1 MSFISESLTIGLLL
15 AIVFGALFFY
25 LYTRVTYN
33 EKRVSLMEN
42 ILLDI
47 KMNQE
52 QQPLHILPPIPHDVS
67 FHQTL
72 LQQEQQQED
81 DEEDEETPFEVVENE
96 VSEEVVA
103 DEEEY
108 TELLNQV
115 HDEVKEEVL
124 PVITNITIVPT
135 NKYDSM
141 TKDELVELVKKRG
154 LRAGN
159 RPGREKLISILEKS
173 DESTVSIEGGS
184 FNDLQEAV
192 SE

>member
-25 LYTRVTYN
+25 MYTRVTYN

-52 QQPLHILPPIPHDVS
+52 QQPLHILPPIPQNIS
-67 FHQTL
+67 FHETVN
-72 LQQEQQQED
+72 QEEEQE
-81 DEEDEETPFEVVENE
+81 THFEIVENQ
-96 VSEEVVA
+96 EEQ
-103 DEEEY
+103 EEEY

-115 HDEVKEEVL
+115 HEEVKVEEVKKEEVA
-124 PVITNITIVPT
+124 VEEIV

-141 TKDELVELVKKRG
+141 TKEELVELVKKRG

-159 RPGREKLISILEKS
+159 RPGREKLISLLEKA
-173 DESTVSIEGGS
+173 DESTVVLDGGS
-184 FNDLQEAV
+184 FGDLQEAV
-192 SE
+192 TE

>member
-25 LYTRVTYN
+25 MYTRVTYN

-52 QQPLHILPPIPHDVS
+52 QQPLHVLPPIPQNIS
-67 FHQTL
+67 FHETVTH
-72 LQQEQQQED
+72 E
-81 DEEDEETPFEVVENE
+81 EETPTTFEIIEA
-96 VSEEVVA
+96 EEEE
-103 DEEEY
+103 EEEY

-115 HDEVKEEVL
+115 HEEVAQEEVKKEEVK
-124 PVITNITIVPT
+124 VEEVT

-141 TKDELVELVKKRG
+141 TKEELVELAKKRG

-159 RPGREKLISILEKS
+159 RPGREKLISLLEKA
-173 DESTVSIEGGS
+173 DESTVVLDGGS
-184 FNDLQEAV
+184 FGDLQEAV
-192 SE
+192 TE

>member
-25 LYTRVTYN
+25 MYTRVTYN

-52 QQPLHILPPIPHDVS
+52 QQPLHVLPPIPQNIS
-67 FHQTL
+67 FHETVTH
-72 LQQEQQQED
+72 E
-81 DEEDEETPFEVVENE
+81 EETPTTFEIVEAE
-96 VSEEVVA
+96 
-103 DEEEY
+103 EEEY
-108 TELLNQV
+108 TEVLNQV
-115 HDEVKEEVL
+115 HEEVAQEEVKKEEVK
-124 PVITNITIVPT
+124 VEEVT

-141 TKDELVELVKKRG
+141 TKEELVELVKKRG

-159 RPGREKLISILEKS
+159 RPGREKLISLLEKS
-173 DESTVSIEGGS
+173 DESTVVLDGGS
-184 FNDLQEAV
+184 FGDLQEAV
-192 SE
+192 TE

>member
-25 LYTRVTYN
+25 MYTRVTYN

-52 QQPLHILPPIPHDVS
+52 QQPLHVLPPIPQNIS
-67 FHQTL
+67 FHETVTH
-72 LQQEQQQED
+72 E
-81 DEEDEETPFEVVENE
+81 EETPTTFEIIENE
-96 VSEEVVA
+96 E
-103 DEEEY
+103 EEEY

-115 HDEVKEEVL
+115 HEEVKVEEVKKEEVK
-124 PVITNITIVPT
+124 VEEVT

-141 TKDELVELVKKRG
+141 TKEELVELAKKRG

-159 RPGREKLISILEKS
+159 RPGREKLISLLEKA
-173 DESTVSIEGGS
+173 DESTVVLDGGS
-184 FNDLQEAV
+184 FGDLQEAV
-192 SE
+192 TE

>member
-25 LYTRVTYN
+25 LYTRITYN

-47 KMNQE
+47 KMSQE
-52 QQPLHILPPIPHDVS
+52 QQPLHVLPPIPHNIS
-67 FHQTL
+67 FHQTVAK
-72 LQQEQQQED
+72 
-81 DEEDEETPFEVVENE
+81 EEEEAAPFEVLENE
-96 VSEEVVA
+96 SSTEVVD

-108 TELLNQV
+108 TELLNNV
-115 HDEVKEEVL
+115 HEEVGLVEEVKKEEVKVEEVKADL
-124 PVITNITIVPT
+124 S

-141 TKDELVELVKKRG
+141 TKEELVDLVKKRG

-159 RPGREKLISILEKS
+159 RPGREKLISLLEKA
-173 DESTVSIEGGS
+173 DESTVVLDGGS
-184 FNDLQEAV
+184 FGDLQEAV
-192 SE
+192 TE

>member
-25 LYTRVTYN
+25 MYTRVTYN

-52 QQPLHILPPIPHDVS
+52 QQPLHVLPPIPQNIS
-67 FHQTL
+67 FHETVTH
-72 LQQEQQQED
+72 E
-81 DEEDEETPFEVVENE
+81 EETPTTFEMIETG
-96 VSEEVVA
+96 EEEEE
-103 DEEEY
+103 EEEY

-115 HDEVKEEVL
+115 HEEVKVEEVKKEEVK
-124 PVITNITIVPT
+124 VKEVT

-141 TKDELVELVKKRG
+141 TKEELVELAKKRG

-159 RPGREKLISILEKS
+159 RPGREKLISLLEKA
-173 DESTVSIEGGS
+173 DESTVVLDGGS
-184 FNDLQEAV
+184 FGDLQEAV
-192 SE
+192 TE

>member
-25 LYTRVTYN
+25 MYTRVTYN

-52 QQPLHILPPIPHDVS
+52 QQPLHVLPPIPQNIS
-67 FHQTL
+67 FHETVTH
-72 LQQEQQQED
+72 E
-81 DEEDEETPFEVVENE
+81 EETPTTFEIVETQ
-96 VSEEVVA
+96 EE
-103 DEEEY
+103 EEEY

-115 HDEVKEEVL
+115 HEEVKVEEVKKEEVK
-124 PVITNITIVPT
+124 VEEVT

-141 TKDELVELVKKRG
+141 TKEELVELAKKRG

-159 RPGREKLISILEKS
+159 RPGREKLISLLEKA
-173 DESTVSIEGGS
+173 DESTVVLDGGS
-184 FNDLQEAV
+184 FGDLQEAV
-192 SE
+192 TE

>member
-67 FHQTL
+67 FHQTVV
-72 LQQEQQQED
+72 QE
-81 DEEDEETPFEVVENE
+81 EEEEETPFEVVENGS
-96 VSEEVVA
+96 SEEVVA

-115 HDEVKEEVL
+115 HDEVKSEEV
-124 PVITNITIVPT
+124 VPEIMNT

-159 RPGREKLISILEKS
+159 RPGREKLISILEKA
-173 DESTVSIEGGS
+173 DESTVTIEGGS

>member
-25 LYTRVTYN
+25 MYTRVTYN

-52 QQPLHILPPIPHDVS
+52 QQPLHVLPPIPQNIS
-67 FHQTL
+67 FHETVTH
-72 LQQEQQQED
+72 E
-81 DEEDEETPFEVVENE
+81 EETPTTFEIVEA
-96 VSEEVVA
+96 EE
-103 DEEEY
+103 EEEY

-115 HDEVKEEVL
+115 HEEVKVEEVKKEEVK
-124 PVITNITIVPT
+124 VEEVT

-141 TKDELVELVKKRG
+141 TKEELVELAKKRG

-159 RPGREKLISILEKS
+159 RPGREKLISLLEKS
-173 DESTVSIEGGS
+173 DESTVVLDGGS
-184 FNDLQEAV
+184 FGDLQEAV
-192 SE
+192 TE

>member
-25 LYTRVTYN
+25 MYTRVTYN

-52 QQPLHILPPIPHDVS
+52 QQPLHVLPPIPQNIS
-67 FHQTL
+67 FHETVTH
-72 LQQEQQQED
+72 E
-81 DEEDEETPFEVVENE
+81 EETPTTFEIVEA
-96 VSEEVVA
+96 EEE
-103 DEEEY
+103 EEEY

-115 HDEVKEEVL
+115 HEEVKVEEVKKEEVK
-124 PVITNITIVPT
+124 VEEVT

-141 TKDELVELVKKRG
+141 TKEELVELVKKRG

-159 RPGREKLISILEKS
+159 RPGREKLISLLEKA
-173 DESTVSIEGGS
+173 DESTVVLDGGS
-184 FNDLQEAV
+184 FGDLQEAV
-192 SE
+192 TE

>member
-52 QQPLHILPPIPHDVS
+52 QQPLHVLPPIPHDVS
-67 FHQTL
+67 FHQTV
-72 LQQEQQQED
+72 LQQQQE
-81 DEEDEETPFEVVENE
+81 EEEETPFEVVENGS
-96 VSEEVVA
+96 SEEVVA

-108 TELLNQV
+108 AELLNQV

-124 PVITNITIVPT
+124 PVITNTTPT

-141 TKDELVELVKKRG
+141 TKDELTELVKKRG

-159 RPGREKLISILEKS
+159 RPGREKLISILEKA
-173 DESTVSIEGGS
+173 DESTVTIEGGS

>member
-72 LQQEQQQED
+72 LQQQQQED

>member
-25 LYTRVTYN
+25 MYTRVTYN

-52 QQPLHILPPIPHDVS
+52 QQPLHILPPIPQNIS
-67 FHQTL
+67 FHQTVT
-72 LQQEQQQED
+72 Q
-81 DEEDEETPFEVVENE
+81 EEDEEETHFEIIENQ
-96 VSEEVVA
+96 EEQ
-103 DEEEY
+103 EEEY

-115 HDEVKEEVL
+115 HEEVKVEEVKKEEVAVEEVKTTL
-124 PVITNITIVPT
+124 L

-141 TKDELVELVKKRG
+141 TKEELVELVKKRG

-159 RPGREKLISILEKS
+159 RPGREKLISLLEKA
-173 DESTVSIEGGS
+173 DESTVVLDGGS
-184 FNDLQEAV
+184 FGDLQEAV
-192 SE
+192 TE

>member
-25 LYTRVTYN
+25 MYTRVTYN

-52 QQPLHILPPIPHDVS
+52 QQPLHVLPPIPQNIS
-67 FHQTL
+67 FHETVTH
-72 LQQEQQQED
+72 E
-81 DEEDEETPFEVVENE
+81 EETPTTFEIIEA
-96 VSEEVVA
+96 EEE
-103 DEEEY
+103 EEEY

-115 HDEVKEEVL
+115 HEEVTQEEVKKEEVKVEEVKADL
-124 PVITNITIVPT
+124 S

-141 TKDELVELVKKRG
+141 TKEELVDLVKKRG

-159 RPGREKLISILEKS
+159 RPGREKLISLLEKA
-173 DESTVSIEGGS
+173 DESTVVLDGGS
-184 FNDLQEAV
+184 FGDLQEAV
-192 SE
+192 TE

>member
-25 LYTRVTYN
+25 MYTRVTYN

-52 QQPLHILPPIPHDVS
+52 QQPLHILPPIPQNIS
-67 FHQTL
+67 FHETVTQ
-72 LQQEQQQED
+72 
-81 DEEDEETPFEVVENE
+81 EEDEEGEETHFEIVENQE
-96 VSEEVVA
+96 
-103 DEEEY
+103 EEEY

-115 HDEVKEEVL
+115 HEEVKIEEVKKEEVA
-124 PVITNITIVPT
+124 VEKIV

-141 TKDELVELVKKRG
+141 TKEELVELVKKRG

-159 RPGREKLISILEKS
+159 RPGREKLISLLEKA
-173 DESTVSIEGGS
+173 DESTVVLDGGS
-184 FNDLQEAV
+184 FGDLQEAV
-192 SE
+192 TE

>member
-25 LYTRVTYN
+25 MYTRVIYN

-52 QQPLHILPPIPHDVS
+52 QQPLHFLPPIPLNTS
-67 FHQTL
+67 FHETVTH
-72 LQQEQQQED
+72 E
-81 DEEDEETPFEVVENE
+81 EETPTTFEIIEA
-96 VSEEVVA
+96 EEEEEA
-103 DEEEY
+103 EEEY
-108 TELLNQV
+108 AEVLNQV
-115 HDEVKEEVL
+115 HEEVAVEEVKKEEVKATPL
-124 PVITNITIVPT
+124 

-141 TKDELVELVKKRG
+141 TKEELVELAKKRG

-159 RPGREKLISILEKS
+159 RPGREKLISLLEKA
-173 DESTVSIEGGS
+173 DESTVVLDGGS
-184 FNDLQEAV
+184 FGDLQEAV
-192 SE
+192 TE

>member
-25 LYTRVTYN
+25 MYTRVTYN
-33 EKRVSLMEN
+33 EKRVRLMEN

-52 QQPLHILPPIPHDVS
+52 QQPLHVLPPIPQNIS
-67 FHQTL
+67 FHETVS
-72 LQQEQQQED
+72 QEEEEQE
-81 DEEDEETPFEVVENE
+81 THFEIVENE
-96 VSEEVVA
+96 EEQ
-103 DEEEY
+103 EEEY

-115 HDEVKEEVL
+115 HEEVKVEEVKKEEVA
-124 PVITNITIVPT
+124 VEKIV

-141 TKDELVELVKKRG
+141 TKEELVELVKKRG

-159 RPGREKLISILEKS
+159 RPGREKLISLLEKA
-173 DESTVSIEGGS
+173 DESTVVLDGGS
-184 FNDLQEAV
+184 FGDLQEAV
-192 SE
+192 TE

>member
-52 QQPLHILPPIPHDVS
+52 QQPLHVLPPIPHDVS
-67 FHQTL
+67 FHQTV
-72 LQQEQQQED
+72 LQQQQE
-81 DEEDEETPFEVVENE
+81 EQEETPFEVVDSE
-96 VSEEVVA
+96 VSEDVVA

-108 TELLNQV
+108 AELLNQV

-124 PVITNITIVPT
+124 PVITNTTPT

-141 TKDELVELVKKRG
+141 TKDELTELVKKRG

-159 RPGREKLISILEKS
+159 RPGREKLISILEKA
-173 DESTVSIEGGS
+173 DESTVTIEGGS